1 MIRMATPADVPALVD
16 LNAGLFATDAARH
29 DPTVDQDW
37 SRREGAGYFE
47 EILTDERSDAWL
59 AVVGDEPVGD
69 EPVDYEPVGYAVG
82 RRRDADS
89 YRPVATA
96 TLESMFVRAEH
107 RSAGVGAALVAAF
120 TDWARAAGAQFV
132 HVTAHVGNER
142 AVAFYR
148 RQGFAPLSL
157 TLRAPVS
164 R

>member
-1 MIRMATPADVPALVD
+1 MKIRLATPADVPALVD
-16 LNAGLFATDAARH
+16 LCAGLFATDAARH

-37 SRREGAGYFE
+37 SRREGAGYFG

-69 EPVDYEPVGYAVG
+69 EPVGYAVG

-120 TDWARAAGAQFV
+120 TEWARAAGAQFV
-132 HVTAHVGNER
+132 HVTAYVGNER

-157 TLRAPVS
+157 TFRAPVS